1 MGSGQMGKWERLRG
15 ALGKV
20 PGLLVRFRPRIN
32 ATSLLEASSLA
43 LILAL
48 AILFRIMQLRYGAYF
63 STEADTTFQY
73 RVADYVV
80 RNGYS
85 AWFTWNDTLSWY
97 PYGRDIPRTSF
108 PGLPFSAAFLYSL
121 LSFLGL
127 NIPLYDVCIFFPV
140 LMACLTC
147 IFMYFLGRDLG
158 GRSAGLLASFLM
170 AVSPAFILRTYLG
183 FFDTENIGIF
193 STVAISLFFLR
204 SIEREKPLSR
214 RLLYSTAA
222 GLSMAY
228 FHASWGASKYA
239 VGLLALFMAAILFF
253 NLYERRHLLSYGV
266 ALGVSSIIAMMIPI
280 HGIGFLYSAENVAAF
295 GLLILLCVYEGVRGR
310 VGGWRAVLI
319 SGGMLASLFIGVLIL
334 ESRGLIPPLAYK
346 FLSVLDPSQR
356 AASPLFESVAEHK
369 KATWTTFFENFGV
382 SLPLALFGTYLA
394 LRRREEKLIYG
405 SLLFL
410 SALYFTGS
418 LIRLVLIL
426 SIPVSLMGAYGLKE
440 LLSPF
445 LARGPRQVERRL
457 RRRRMGLSRE
467 MGLIFAAVIFA
478 SILPTVWG
486 AASLSNS
493 PMNIGVTVP
502 VRLSRG
508 YPQDWLQA
516 LVWMRDNLPEDS
528 IVVAWWDYGYWIET
542 FSNKRTLAD
551 GSTLNGEQIGRI
563 GRIMMLNQ
571 SEALE
576 ILKGYNATHIL
587 VYYTF
592 NPSNPS
598 QEWPLGDNAKWYW
611 MVRIGG
617 LNLTEYVEEGRYTA
631 KFYESTIYNLMKM
644 SADPTHFKLVY
655 KSENGWVLIYEIKY

>member
-1 MGSGQMGKWERLRG
+1 MSMGRFGRLREAMG
-15 ALGKV
+15 RA
-20 PGLLVRFRPRIN
+20 PGLLARFRPRLNMI
-32 ATSLLEASSLA
+32 SLLEASSLG

-48 AILFRIMQLRYGAYF
+48 AILFRIMPLRYGAYF
-63 STEADTTFQY
+63 STEADTVFQY

-85 AWFTWNDTLSWY
+85 AWLTWNDTLSWY
-97 PYGRDIPRTSF
+97 PYGRDIAHTSF

-121 LSFLGL
+121 LAYLGL
-127 NIPLYDVCIFFPV
+127 NLSLYDVCIFFPI
-140 LMACLTC
+140 LMASITC
-147 IFMYFLGRDLG
+147 VFIYLLGKDLG
-158 GRSAGLLASFLM
+158 GSSTGLIASFIM

-193 STVAISLFFLR
+193 SIVAMSLFFLR
-204 SIEREKPLSR
+204 SIEGGKPLHI
-214 RLLYSTAA
+214 RLLYSIAA
-222 GLSMAY
+222 GLSLSY

-239 VGLLALFMAAILFF
+239 VGLLALFMASSLLL
-253 NLYERRHLLSYGV
+253 NLYERRYLLSYGV
-266 ALGVSSIIAMMIPI
+266 VLGVSSIIAIMIPI
-280 HGIGFLYSAENVAAF
+280 HGIGFLYSVENVAAF
-295 GLLILLCVYEGVRGR
+295 GLFILLFIYEAIRNR
-310 VGGWRAVLI
+310 MGGWKAMLI
-319 SGGMLASLFIGVLIL
+319 SVVMLASLFIGVLIL
-334 ESRGLIPPLAYK
+334 ESRGLIPPLAHK

-382 SLPLALFGTYLA
+382 ILPLALFGTYLA
-394 LRRREEKLIYG
+394 LRKREEKPIYG

-426 SIPVSLMGAYGLKE
+426 SIPVSLMGAYGMKE

-445 LARGPRQVERRL
+445 LVRGSRIVERRL
-457 RRRRMGLSRE
+457 RRRRFGVSRE
-467 MGLIFAAVIFA
+467 MGLIFSAVIFT
-478 SILPTVWG
+478 SILPTVWTS
-486 AASLSNS
+486 ANLANS

-502 VRLSRG
+502 VKMGGR

-516 LVWMRDNLPEDS
+516 LVWMRDNLPEES
-528 IVVAWWDYGYWIET
+528 IVVSWWDYGYWIET

-571 SEALE
+571 SDALE

-598 QEWPLGDNAKWYW
+598 QEWPLGDNGKWYW

-617 LNLTEYVEEGRYTA
+617 LNLTDYVEEGRYTA
-631 KFYESTIYNLMKM
+631 KFYESTLYNLMKM
-644 SADPTHFKLVY
+644 SADPEHFKLVY

>member
-1 MGSGQMGKWERLRG
+1 MGKSMGRLGRFKGVIGRSLGLLARLR
-15 ALGKV
+15 
-20 PGLLVRFRPRIN
+20 PRLNMI
-32 ATSLLEASSLA
+32 SLLEASSLG

-48 AILFRIMQLRYGAYF
+48 AIIFRIMPIKYGAYF
-63 STEADTTFQY
+63 STEADTVFQY

-97 PYGRDIPRTSF
+97 PYGRDIPHTSF
-108 PGLPFSAAFLYSL
+108 PGLPFSAAVVYSL
-121 LSFLGL
+121 LVSLGF
-127 NIPLYDVCIFFPV
+127 NFSLYDVCIFFPI
-140 LMACLTC
+140 LMAFLTC
-147 IFMYFLGRDLG
+147 LCIYLLGRDLG
-158 GRSAGLLASFLM
+158 GRSVGLLASFMM
-170 AVSPAFILRTYLG
+170 AVGPAFILRTYLG

-193 STVAISLFFLR
+193 STVAMSLFFLR
-204 SIEREKPLSR
+204 SIEREKPL
-214 RLLYSTAA
+214 LNKVLYSVAA
-222 GLSMAY
+222 GLSLSY

-239 VGLLALFMAAILFF
+239 VGLLALFMASMLFF

-266 ALGVSSIIAMMIPI
+266 VLAVSSIIAMMIPI

-295 GLLILLCVYEGVRGR
+295 GLFILLFIYEAIRDR
-310 VGGWRAVLI
+310 MSGWKAMLI
-319 SGGMLASLFIGVLIL
+319 SGIMVASLAIGVLIL
-334 ESRGLIPPLAYK
+334 ESRGLIPPLAHK

-369 KATWTTFFENFGV
+369 KATWTTFFENFGIT
-382 SLPLALFGTYLA
+382 LPLALFGTYLA
-394 LRRREEKLIYG
+394 LRKREEKLIYG

-426 SIPVSLMGAYGLKE
+426 SIPVSLMGAYGMKE

-445 LARGPRQVERRL
+445 LVKGSRQVKRRL
-457 RRRRMGLSRE
+457 RRRLGVSRE
-467 MGLIFAAVIFA
+467 MGLIFVAAISA
-478 SILPTVWG
+478 SILPMVWE
-486 AASLSNS
+486 AASLANS

-502 VRLSRG
+502 VKMGGR

-528 IVVAWWDYGYWIET
+528 IVVSWWDYGYWIQT

-571 SEALE
+571 SEALK
-576 ILKGYNATHIL
+576 ILKDYNATHIL

-631 KFYESTIYNLMKM
+631 KFYKSTIYNLMRM
-644 SADPTHFKLVY
+644 SADPEHFKLVY